1 MFDTWRERIG
11 GIAGFVIA
19 SGVIALAATSDRAPR
34 PWDEVVPPAT
44 GSEQELDALPARG
57 AAAPLLGS
65 AALLPMDEA
74 RARNAAD
81 PFFAGPLAPA
91 APFRFTG
98 SSIDLARATQCL
110 ALAAMAEAGPTD
122 DGQRAVIQVILNRV
136 RHPAFAGTVCGVVF
150 EGSQRRTGCQ
160 FTFTCDGSLARGY
173 ADQSWAA
180 ARQRAVEALNGR
192 VYAKVGN
199 ATHYHT
205 DWVYPWWS
213 PKLQKIAQVET
224 HLFLR
229 WPGFWGSAA
238 AANRV
243 YRGGEPD
250 PAGLE
255 QADLATPQEGVAVPA
270 SIPSDTPAIAGGEV
284 RQRDATGR
292 GNLIAIDPSSSAAA
306 TLEIAHRL
314 CREGATCRVL
324 GWASAAQVPAGFPIS
339 PEARKSLAFSFTRD
353 PSGQEITLYDC
364 DRFTGIPRDQ
374 CIPRAR

>member
-1 MFDTWRERIG
+1 MVVNVREWTG
-11 GIAGFVIA
+11 GIAGV
-19 SGVIALAATSDRAPR
+19 ALALGMIGMAATSDRAPR
-34 PWDEVVPPAT
+34 PWDEVVPPNAQSAK
-44 GSEQELDALPARG
+44 GLDALPARG
-57 AAAPLLGS
+57 AAAPLLG
-65 AALLPMDEA
+65 AEPMLPMDEA
-74 RARNAAD
+74 RARNAAA
-81 PFFAGPLAPA
+81 PFYPGPLAPA
-91 APFRFTG
+91 APFRFRGT
-98 SSIDLARATQCL
+98 SLDLARATQCL

-173 ADQSWAA
+173 ADESWAA

-192 VYAKVGN
+192 VFARVGN

-213 PKLQKIAQVET
+213 PKLEKIAQVET

-229 WPGFWGSAA
+229 WPGYWGSAA
-238 AANRV
+238 AANRL

-255 QADLATPQEGVAVPA
+255 QPSPDSPVDGVAVPV
-270 SIPSDTPAIAGGEV
+270 SVPSDTPAITGGEV
-284 RQRDATGR
+284 RQRDTTGR

-306 TLEIAHRL
+306 VVDIAHRL

-324 GWASAAQVPAGFPIS
+324 GWASAAQVPAGFPIP
-339 PEARKSLAFSFTRD
+339 PEARKTLAFSFTRD
-353 PSGQEITLYDC
+353 PSGREIALYDC
-364 DRFTGIPRDQ
+364 ERFAGIPRDQ